1 MRAAWF
7 VGSLAVKVARY
18 LRVSRSD
25 QKADL
30 QDDETRRFIEAR
42 AWTLAETYED
52 LGFSGSTDK
61 RPALTRLLA
70 DAHAGRFGC
79 VVVWKADRLFR
90 SLSHMVAQLDAFRA
104 QRIAFVS
111 VTEPFDTSTPSGVL
125 LLQIVG
131 AMAEFE
137 RSLVRERTRA
147 GVAAA
152 RARGAHIG
160 RPVVA
165 WEERRARAM
174 IAEGRS
180 IEATAR
186 ALHMSA
192 STLAR
197 RLRSAQK

>member
-1 MRAAWF
+1 M
-7 VGSLAVKVARY
+7 GILALKVARY
-18 LRVSRSD
+18 LRVSRTD

-30 QDDETRRFIEAR
+30 QDDETRRFIER
-42 AWTLAETYED
+42 RGWELVDTYED
-52 LGFSGSTDK
+52 LGFSGATDK
-61 RPALTRLLA
+61 RPGLTRLLR
-70 DAHAGRFGC
+70 DAHAARFAC
-79 VVVWKADRLFR
+79 VCVWKADRLFR
-90 SLSHMVAQLDAFRA
+90 SLGHMVAQLDAFRA
-104 QRIAFVS
+104 QRIGFVS

-125 LLQIVG
+125 LLQMVG

-137 RSLVRERTRA
+137 RSLIRERTRA

-174 IAEGRS
+174 IADGRS
-180 IEATAR
+180 VEATAR

-197 RLRSAQK
+197 RLRADQK

>member
-1 MRAAWF
+1 M
-7 VGSLAVKVARY
+7 GILALKVARY
-18 LRVSRSD
+18 LRVSRTD

-30 QDDETRRFIEAR
+30 QDDETRRFIER
-42 AWTLAETYED
+42 RGWELVDTYED
-52 LGFSGSTDK
+52 LGFSGATDK
-61 RPALTRLLA
+61 RPALTRLLQ
-70 DAHAGRFGC
+70 DAHAARFAC
-79 VVVWKADRLFR
+79 VCVWKADRLFR
-90 SLSHMVAQLDAFRA
+90 SLGHMVAQLDAFRA
-104 QRIAFVS
+104 QRIGFVS

-125 LLQIVG
+125 LLQMVG

-137 RSLVRERTRA
+137 RSLIRERTRA

-174 IAEGRS
+174 IADGRS
-180 IEATAR
+180 VEATAR

-197 RLRSAQK
+197 RLRADQK